1 MTTSSGDTGGDDT
14 GKYVVQVRR
23 SSDDNVKSFTAS
35 EVSDGTLRNFC
46 LNDDADLI
54 SYADAGLAG
63 SPATDTRMYFDKVDD
78 YIAITLGS
86 VGEAQSTTI
95 SATFVTGDNIT
106 TPGVIWSVG
115 GDGARLFLRNGEL
128 EVGNTTNTGFFL
140 STNTKYEVEMDTN
153 SAGNPIELRV
163 DGATVWTGLAGITGI
178 TTAFSI
184 GSRKTSGAPGAFFNG
199 IIYDVSVGALH
210 SYKGYGNTN
219 ADWTDQI
226 GSNNGTVNGS
236 PALFTGQG
244 FDGFV
249 ETWYDQSG
257 EGNHATQLV
266 AANQPKIVDGGVL
279 ETEGL
284 KFEGAQGLTTGS
296 SVLTDIKNAAS
307 FVVFS
312 VPDNSADNFIAFVS
326 YESRWYINVIT
337 SKVGLNSISSTS
349 VPVNNTAT
357 LRTTTT
363 SDSACS
369 FFNNG
374 TQFGTTRDVTESNYS
389 AGTTI
394 GANHAVN
401 NGFLTGNIEEII
413 LYQSD
418 QTANRTAIEANI
430 AAQYG
435 ITLS

>member
-1 MTTSSGDTGGDDT
+1 MSAGFIGGGTGFNLAASFKELIIYDTDQSDNRTAIEANIGEYYSIT
-14 GKYVVQVRR
+14 GIPAY
-23 SSDDNVKSFTAS
+23 DDNV
-35 EVSDGTLRNFC
+35 N
-46 LNDDADLI
+46 
-54 SYADAGLAG
+54 
-63 SPATDTRMYFDKVDD
+63 
-78 YIAITLGS
+78 
-86 VGEAQSTTI
+86 
-95 SATFVTGDNIT
+95 
-106 TPGVIWSVG
+106 
-115 GDGARLFLRNGEL
+115 
-128 EVGNTTNTGFFL
+128 
-140 STNTKYEVEMDTN
+140 
-153 SAGNPIELRV
+153 
-163 DGATVWTGLAGITGI
+163 
-178 TTAFSI
+178 
-184 GSRKTSGAPGAFFNG
+184 
-199 IIYDVSVGALH
+199 
-210 SYKGYGNTN
+210 
-219 ADWTDQI
+219 
-226 GSNNGTVNGS
+226 
-236 PALFTGQG
+236 
-244 FDGFV
+244 GFV

-257 EGNHATQLV
+257 NGNHATQTV